1 MDNLPSSIQLKIY
14 SYLFQPYKLRKQIR
28 KYKKIIAY
36 NYQIHNINKIIKNKL
51 HNIDISYINEF
62 YIKLPNDNNKILL
75 SFIININN
83 NSYIFRT
90 YLTYNKK
97 LLERLYQ
104 DKYIFLL
111 FCIQSSPCSK
121 IIYEYIIEET
131 LDIDIEDFNI
141 FVSKLRTFKRQ
152 KLIA

>member
-1 MDNLPSSIQLKIY
+1 MSDLPSVIQLKIY

-28 KYKKIIAY
+28 KYKKAIIHDY
-36 NYQIHNINKIIKNKL
+36 KMYNINKFIKTKL
-51 HNIDISYINEF
+51 NNINISYINDY
-62 YIKLPNDNNKILL
+62 YIVSPNDNNKILL

-83 NSYIFRT
+83 NSYLFRT
-90 YLTYNKK
+90 YSKYDTL

-111 FCIQSSPCSK
+111 FCIQSFIRK
-121 IIYEYIIEET
+121 DILYEYIIEGK

-152 KLIA
+152 KLKA